1 MKLTGRLEGQ
11 STRGR
16 AAWIVLGS
24 GLVLVAVAQALAPV
38 AAPLFD
44 GLIVLGPYHYL
55 SPGPGQTDSPGSA
68 TVTEPLVSGASPG
81 FNAATTETPPQAQLI
96 AGPGAFV
103 LGPASTSVTVTIT
116 PIPTPALSTVG
127 TILGN
132 TYRFTVSDQAGV
144 ALSTKP
150 GTDVTLVLRAPD
162 ATSDAVF
169 AQYSGSTWDQ
179 ITSSPSGTPGFFI
192 AMTAGSGTFALVA
205 APAGFGL
212 FQALLLTIVVTAVL
226 AVAGVVIIRRRR
238 RPATTP
244 GPTATRDRR
253 GPPSS
258 NRSTSPANRKK
269 RKRR

>member
-1 MKLTGRLEGQ
+1 MKLAERREVQ
-11 STRGR
+11 PARRR
-16 AAWIVLGS
+16 AGWFVLAA
-24 GLVLVAVAQALAPV
+24 GLVLVAAAQALAPI

-55 SPGPGQTDSPGSA
+55 SPGPGQTGSPGSA

-116 PIPTPALSTVG
+116 PIPAPAPSTVG
-127 TILGN
+127 AILGN
-132 TYRFTVSDQAGV
+132 TYRFTVSDQAGA

-169 AQYSGSTWDQ
+169 AQYSGSTWSQ
-179 ITSSPSGTPGFFI
+179 VTSSPSGTPGFFI

-212 FQALLLTIVVTAVL
+212 LQAGILTIIVTAIL
-226 AVAGVVIIRRRR
+226 AAAGLLIIRRRR
-238 RPATTP
+238 RPATP
-244 GPTATRDRR
+244 AGPSAARDRR
-253 GPPSS
+253 GPPPP
-258 NRSTSPANRKK
+258 NRSSQPANRKK

>member
-1 MKLTGRLEGQ
+1 MLAG
-11 STRGR
+11 
-16 AAWIVLGS
+16 
-24 GLVLVAVAQALAPV
+24 GLVLVAAAQALAPV

-55 SPGPGQTDSPGSA
+55 SPGPGQTGSPGSA
-68 TVTEPLVSGASPG
+68 TVTEPLVSGTSPG

-116 PIPTPALSTVG
+116 PVPAPAPSTVG
-127 TILGN
+127 PILGN

-179 ITSSPSGTPGFFI
+179 LASSPSGTPGFFI
-192 AMTAGSGTFALVA
+192 AMTGGSGTFALVA

-212 FQALLLTIVVTAVL
+212 FQAGILTIVVTAAL
-226 AVAGVVIIRRRR
+226 AVAGLLFIRRRR
-238 RPATTP
+238 RPATSNGPAP
-244 GPTATRDRR
+244 GRDRR
-253 GPPSS
+253 GPPAPA
-258 NRSTSPANRKK
+258 NRSSQPANRKK